1 MGGTCGRCGEVR
13 GVRTWPVW
21 KAPWTVPLY
30 AADACSPA
38 KKSLP
43 PTLPPKAAVMVFFD
57 VPAMIERLGAAQGK
71 VGEWHCQRRQRWVG
85 RRTDCNKCVRALRK
99 RIGAPS
105 RANHLRRSRRDRD
118 RPREDLDQ
126 IRPDLR
132 WRCRGRCVG
141 DREQVRPELRP
152 GTRCARGVLEK
163 RGRTHLR
170 PDGGVAHP
178 FRRVGRRTQ
187 CKRHEHRLG

>member
-1 MGGTCGRCGEVR
+1 M
-13 GVRTWPVW
+13 RTWPVW

-30 AADACSPA
+30 AADVCSPA

-85 RRTDCNKCVRALRK
+85 RRTDCNICVRALRK

-132 WRCRGRCVG
+132 WRCRGDAWEIVSRFVRNYAQARDAQEVCWRSEGERTCVQTAALLIPSAVSADAPSANVMSTG
-141 DREQVRPELRP
+141 LVDNACTLR
-152 GTRCARGVLEK
+152 K
-163 RGRTHLR
+163 
-170 PDGGVAHP
+170 
-178 FRRVGRRTQ
+178 
-187 CKRHEHRLG
+187 

>member
-30 AADACSPA
+30 AAEVCSPA

-43 PTLPPKAAVMVFFD
+43 STLPPKAAVMVFFD

-71 VGEWHCQRRQRWVG
+71 VGERHSQRRQRWVG
-85 RRTDCNKCVRALRK
+85 RRTDCDIRVRALGM
-99 RIGAPS
+99 RIGAPT
-105 RANHLRRSRRDRD
+105 RANDLRRIRRNRDRI
-118 RPREDLDQ
+118 REDLDQ

-132 WRCRGRCVG
+132 GKM
-141 DREQVRPELRP
+141 REDAREIVSRFVRNYAQALD
-152 GTRCARGVLEK
+152 A
-163 RGRTHLR
+163 
-170 PDGGVAHP
+170 
-178 FRRVGRRTQ
+178 
-187 CKRHEHRLG
+187 